1 MLDLP
6 MHGDNFSFLVMI
18 HRPVSPLASDDE
30 FSGAAE
36 LLDIMYV
43 FTNFFVGMSGKIVSI
58 SMIVYKHQYY
68 TVYNLSAAHH

>member
-30 FSGAAE
+30 FLGAAE
-36 LLDIMYV
+36 LLDIMCSQTIRIFRGYERGNGAYQSV
-43 FTNFFVGMSGKIVSI
+43 
-58 SMIVYKHQYY
+58 
-68 TVYNLSAAHH
+68 